1 MEMTNRYLAI
11 LLAMFLA
18 PSAVFA
24 RNAVSSA
31 ELRGS
36 VVLTAWHGQDRDDD
50 ARRGN
55 GRRNWRS
62 DDDRRDRGDRHEF
75 RDRDRHAVQEWYEH
89 HRDHEPEGFRRRD
102 WLAPEYESRL
112 RVGFVLGPDM
122 RRMAYRVPDDLLYE
136 LPPCPRHY
144 RYVVIGG
151 HICLV
156 DRGYRVHD
164 LIHLEINF
172 R

>member
-1 MEMTNRYLAI
+1 MTNRYLAI
-11 LLAMFLA
+11 LLAIFVG
-18 PSAVFA
+18 PSALFA
-24 RNAVSSA
+24 RSPIAPPA
-31 ELRGS
+31 QRGN
-36 VVLTAWHGQDRDDD
+36 VALTAWHGQDRGDD

-55 GRRNWRS
+55 KQRKWRS
-62 DDDRRDRGDRHEF
+62 DDERRGRDDRYNF
-75 RDRDRHAVQEWYEH
+75 RDRDRQAVREWYEH
-89 HRDHEPEGFRRRD
+89 HRGHEPEGFRRRD
-102 WLAPEYESRL
+102 WLAPKYESRL

-122 RRMAYRVPDDLLYE
+122 RRMAYPVPDDLLYQ

-144 RYVVIGG
+144 RYVAIGG

>member
-1 MEMTNRYLAI
+1 MTNRYLAI
-11 LLAMFLA
+11 LLAMFVA
-18 PSAVFA
+18 PSAVSA
-24 RNAVSSA
+24 RNAVSPRALS
-31 ELRGS
+31 GG
-36 VVLTAWHGQDRDDD
+36 VVLTAWHGQERDDD
-50 ARRGN
+50 ARHDH
-55 GRRNWRS
+55 GRRKWRR
-62 DDDRRDRGDRHEF
+62 DDDRRDRDDRHKF
-75 RDRDRHAVQEWYEH
+75 RDRDRQSAREWYEH
-89 HRDHEPEGFRRRD
+89 HRGNEPEGFRRRD

-122 RRMAYRVPDDLLYE
+122 RRMAYPVPEDLLYE

-151 HICLV
+151 QICLV
-156 DRGYRVHD
+156 DGGYRVHD